1 MASIVP
7 YSACTCFQE
16 ILTEVEENGENIEE
30 IIELLGDPTSGGG
43 DPPTSTYFPTNPP
56 TSSYYS
62 YYNPNIYYL
71 SGDGGDFQSPGY
83 PNDYAN
89 GLHEVMSV

>member
-30 IIELLGDPTSGGG
+30 IIDLLENGGG
-43 DPPTSTYFPTNPP
+43 DPPTTYNTPSSPPSTSYFNN
-56 TSSYYS
+56 YYE
-62 YYNPNIYYL
+62 L
-71 SGDGGDFQSPGY
+71 SGEGGEFQSPGY
-83 PNDYAN
+83 PGNYAN
-89 GLHEVMSV
+89 GLDVVMSLL